1 MRLQANRLGGAQ
13 NGQTIMDARES
24 TVTEGRS
31 FVVSMDNRKARGQ
44 GHERPAEILE
54 AARALFLEHGV
65 EQVTTRQIAARVG
78 ISQTALYVY
87 FKTKEVILDRLAERA
102 WCGLVKALDALV
114 LREGA
119 VCRPSET
126 LRATLVTFMRFWLEH
141 PDDYRI
147 VFLRKA
153 LNPSAEDEIMLAP
166 GKTLLLRLTGRVEE
180 AVKAGSVRCLGS
192 NQATALSI
200 WAAVS
205 GMVALRLRFP
215 EFPWPPVNAHIEAM
229 ADLIMNGCA
238 SRVTPTSAPCGSHE
252 SR

>member
-1 MRLQANRLGGAQ
+1 
-13 NGQTIMDARES
+13 MDARED
-24 TVTEGRS
+24 TVAEGRS
-31 FVVSMDNRKARGQ
+31 YVVSLDNRKPRGQ

-54 AARALFLEHGV
+54 AARTLFLEHGV

-102 WCGLVKALDALV
+102 WCGLVKALDSIEC
-114 LREGA
+114 REGA
-119 VCRPSET
+119 PCGASEKF
-126 LRATLVTFMRFWLEH
+126 RATLVAFMRFWLEH

-166 GKTLLLRLTGRVEE
+166 GKTLLLRLTGSVEE
-180 AVKAGSVRCLGS
+180 AVKAGSMRCLGS
-192 NQATALSI
+192 NQATALSV

-205 GMVALRLRFP
+205 GMVALRLRYP
-215 EFPWPPVNAHIEAM
+215 KFPWPPADEHIEAM
-229 ADLIMNGCA
+229 ADLIMNGCM
-238 SRVTPTSAPCGSHE
+238 SRLTSNANSGVVTV
-252 SR
+252 

>member
-1 MRLQANRLGGAQ
+1 
-13 NGQTIMDARES
+13 MDAREN
-24 TVTEGRS
+24 TVIESRS
-31 FVVSMDNRKARGQ
+31 YVVSLENRKPRGQ

-54 AARALFLEHGV
+54 AARELFLEHGV

-102 WCGLVKALDALV
+102 WCGLVKALDAVEPLEGAESCPNDR
-114 LREGA
+114 LRE
-119 VCRPSET
+119 T
-126 LRATLVTFMRFWLEH
+126 LIAFMRFWLEH

-153 LNPSAEDEIMLAP
+153 LKPCAEDEIMLAP
-166 GKTLLLRLTGRVEE
+166 GKTLLTRLTRRVEE

-192 NQATALSI
+192 NQATALSV

-205 GMVALRLRFP
+205 GMVALRLRYP
-215 EFPWPPVNAHIEAM
+215 EFPWPQAGEHIEAM

-238 SRVTPTSAPCGSHE
+238 SRAATPALAG
-252 SR
+252 

>member
-1 MRLQANRLGGAQ
+1 
-13 NGQTIMDARES
+13 MDARDD
-24 TVTEGRS
+24 TLTEGRS
-31 FVVSMDNRKARGQ
+31 YVVSLDNRKARGQ
-44 GHERPAEILE
+44 GHERPAEILQ
-54 AARALFLEHGV
+54 AARELFLEHGV

-102 WCGLVKALDALV
+102 WCGLVKAMDAV
-114 LREGA
+114 EPCPSA
-119 VCRPSET
+119 PCRPSDR

-153 LNPSAEDEIMLAP
+153 LRPCAEDEIMLAP
-166 GKTLLLRLTGRVEE
+166 GKTLLTRLTNRVEE

-192 NQATALSI
+192 HQATALSV

-205 GMVALRLRFP
+205 GMVALRLRYP
-215 EFPWPPVNAHIEAM
+215 EFPWPPVNDHIEAM

-238 SRVTPTSAPCGSHE
+238 AKLAVPTHAGVVNV
-252 SR
+252 